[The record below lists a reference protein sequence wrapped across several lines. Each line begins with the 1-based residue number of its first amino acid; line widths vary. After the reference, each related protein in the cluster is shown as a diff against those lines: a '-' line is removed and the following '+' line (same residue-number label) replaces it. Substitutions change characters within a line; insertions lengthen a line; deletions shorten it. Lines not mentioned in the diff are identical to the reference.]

1 MAQAVK
7 KGIEI
12 NEKTSVFKL
21 GWPIF
26 VEAFLAILIG
36 SVDTLMLGKYSET
49 APAAVGNANQILN
62 LLTLMFNIIAGATGV
77 IVAQYLGAKL
87 IKKISEIYSVAIF
100 VNLILSV
107 FISLII
113 FIFSEPIFRLMQLEE
128 SLIPEAKIYLQ
139 LLGGFIFLQAIFSVF
154 SQILRSN
161 GLTQVGMYT
170 SLAVN
175 VVNIVGN
182 YCFLYG
188 PLKFLNYGVKGVAI
202 SSVVSRVIALGIVIV
217 FFHKKVEG
225 QISTKYLRPFPKE
238 TLKKMVSIG
247 IPTAGESISYSISQL
262 LIMSIVNTMGLVA
275 TNTKI
280 YASTIS
286 NFSYLYSVSV
296 AQATMI
302 ITGHLVGA
310 KKEDAAYKRVLK
322 SLGSSLV
329 ISVSI
334 AVISFLISDFTFPF
348 FTENAEIIKL
358 GHKILA
364 VGIVLEIG
372 RTANLVIIQS
382 MRAAGDIKFPTYL
395 GMGSMWFVS
404 VLFSFLLGK
413 VCGLGLIGVW
423 IAMAMDECLRGIIV
437 YVRWLRGGW
446 RGKSVVDKK
455 E

>member
-1 MAQAVK
+1 
-7 KGIEI
+7 
-12 NEKTSVFKL
+12 
-21 GWPIF
+21 
-26 VEAFLAILIG
+26 
-36 SVDTLMLGKYSET
+36 
-49 APAAVGNANQILN
+49 
-62 LLTLMFNIIAGATGV
+62 
-77 IVAQYLGAKL
+77 
-87 IKKISEIYSVAIF
+87 
-100 VNLILSV
+100 
-107 FISLII
+107 
-113 FIFSEPIFRLMQLEE
+113 
-128 SLIPEAKIYLQ
+128 
-139 LLGGFIFLQAIFSVF
+139 
-154 SQILRSN
+154 
-161 GLTQVGMYT
+161 
-170 SLAVN
+170 
-175 VVNIVGN
+175 
-182 YCFLYG
+182 
-188 PLKFLNYGVKGVAI
+188 
-202 SSVVSRVIALGIVIV
+202 
-217 FFHKKVEG
+217 
-225 QISTKYLRPFPKE
+225 
-238 TLKKMVSIG
+238 MVSIG

-286 NFSYLYSVSV
+286 NFSYLYSVSI

>member
-1 MAQAVK
+1 MVQEEK
-7 KGIEI
+7 KTMEI

-26 VEAFLAILIG
+26 IEAFLSILIG
-36 SVDTLMLGKYSET
+36 NVDTLMLSQYSDS
-49 APAAVGNANQILN
+49 APVAVGNANQILN

-100 VNLILSV
+100 ANLILSV

-113 FIFSEPIFRLMQLEE
+113 FIFSEPIFGLMQLDET
-128 SLIPEAKIYLQ
+128 LVPDATIYLK
-139 LLGGFIFLQAIFSVF
+139 LLGGFIFLQAVFSVF
-154 SQILRSN
+154 TQILRSN
-161 GLTQVGMYT
+161 GLTRIGMYI
-170 SLAVN
+170 SLAIN
-175 VVNIVGN
+175 VVNIIGN

-202 SSVVSRVIALGIVIV
+202 SSVVSRLLALILVII
-217 FFHKKVEG
+217 FFHRKIEG
-225 QISTKYLRPFPKE
+225 EISIKYLRPFPKE

-247 IPTAGESISYSISQL
+247 IPTAGESISYSISQIL
-262 LIMSIVNTMGLVA
+262 VMSIVNTMGLVA
-275 TNTKI
+275 ANTKI
-280 YASTIS
+280 YASVIS

-322 SLGSSLV
+322 SLRSSMV
-329 ISVSI
+329 ISVAI
-334 AVISFLISDFTFPF
+334 AAVSFCISDITFSF
-348 FTENAEIIKL
+348 FTKNAEILEL
-358 GHKILA
+358 GHKIMA
-364 VGIVLEIG
+364 VAIVLEIG

-404 VLFSFLLGK
+404 VLFSFILGK
-413 VCGLGLIGVW
+413 VFGLGLIGVW
-423 IAMAMDECLRGIIV
+423 IAMAMDECLRGIVV
-437 YVRWLRGGW
+437 YIRWLQGGW